1 MIQVFLLMIIN
12 PKNTCLV
19 LDLDDTLYKEHD
31 YQTSGLTYIEDQV
44 LRLYDIN
51 LNGKLLELRDQGV
64 EDVYLELINIL
75 KLPVSIKE
83 SFIMMYRYHKPN
95 IQLTLET
102 KNFIKS
108 ALSEFKH
115 VVILTDGYSISQRL
129 KVESLGLINIPLFIS
144 EEWNS
149 KKPDKVRFVTIME
162 KYNTCDQFCYVA
174 DNPSKDFVTPNALE
188 WISICLKGDKKNI
201 HSQNIDKINKEY
213 LPEFFIN
220 NLSDIYTC

>member
-1 MIQVFLLMIIN
+1 MTIN

-19 LDLDDTLYKEHD
+19 LDLDDTLYKEYD
-31 YQTSGLTYIEDQV
+31 YQTSGLKYIEDQV
-44 LRLYDIN
+44 LRLYGIN
-51 LNGKLLELRDQGV
+51 VTGKLLELRDQGV
-64 EDVYLELINIL
+64 DDIFLELVNIL
-75 KLPVSIKE
+75 KLPFLIKE
-83 SFIMMYRYHKPN
+83 SFIMMYRYHKPD
-95 IQLTLET
+95 IVLTLET

-108 ALSEFKH
+108 ALSEFKY

-129 KVESLGLINIPLFIS
+129 KIESLGLIKIPLFIS

-149 KKPDKVRFVTIME
+149 IKPDNARFVSIME
-162 KYNTCDQFCYVA
+162 KYSTCSQFCYVA
-174 DNPSKDFVTPNALE
+174 DNPSKDFVSPNALE

-213 LPEFFIN
+213 LPKFFIN

>member
-1 MIQVFLLMIIN
+1 MTIN

-19 LDLDDTLYKEHD
+19 LDLDDTLYKEYD
-31 YQTSGLTYIEDQV
+31 YQTSGLKYIEDQV
-44 LRLYDIN
+44 LRLYGIN
-51 LNGKLLELRDQGV
+51 VTGKLLELRDQGV
-64 EDVYLELINIL
+64 DDIFLELVNIL
-75 KLPVSIKE
+75 KLPFLIKE

-95 IQLTLET
+95 IVLTLET

-108 ALSEFKH
+108 ALSDFKY

-129 KVESLGLINIPLFIS
+129 KIESLGLIKIPLFIS

-149 KKPDKVRFVTIME
+149 IKPDNARFVSIME
-162 KYNTCDQFCYVA
+162 KYSTCSQFCYVA
-174 DNPSKDFVTPNALE
+174 DNPSKDFVSPNALE

-213 LPEFFIN
+213 LPKFFIN